1 MVDPAR
7 GVNFGRSEEAQLPT
21 RRSFLSSAT
30 AMGAVAAT
38 GGLWLPRRIDARTA
52 GNGRPP
58 HITWKL
64 EAVRVEKT
72 FSDGTTVP
80 LFQFHALQG
89 TPSTGQ
95 VPLLAATE
103 MTLATLIIYNR
114 LAFPIQPQIVDFDT
128 GPVIEP
134 GQVREMTLL
143 VPPAG
148 TYLLTDALLGPVAG
162 PIGLGAMLI
171 SRKPYLSAMI
181 SPEYVMLYQDID
193 DRWNFDIDGGFEPDV
208 SVYEPNFHIV
218 NGLTFPDLAGDPD
231 SRVVCEVG
239 QKVILRLGNL
249 GHVRQAVHFHGYHVK
264 IVARNNVPET
274 MLPMKDTI
282 ELPGY
287 STLDLILPVHQPG
300 VYPLH
305 PHSLTTVTDNG
316 FYPSGQLLLI
326 DAT

>member
-1 MVDPAR
+1 MVDPDR
-7 GVNFGRSEEAQLPT
+7 GVNFGRSEKAQLPT

-30 AMGAVAAT
+30 AMGAVAVT
-38 GGLWLPRRIDARTA
+38 GGLWLPTRSDARTA
-52 GNGRPP
+52 GNRPP
-58 HITWKL
+58 HTSWTL

-80 LFQFHALQG
+80 LFRFRAVRG

-95 VPLLAATE
+95 VPLLAARE
-103 MTLATLIIYNR
+103 LTLATLVIHNR

-134 GQVREMTLL
+134 GQTGVMTLL

-171 SRKPYLSAMI
+171 SRRSLSSDLI
-181 SPEYVMLYQDID
+181 YPEYVLLYQDID

-218 NGLTFPDLAGDPD
+218 NGLTFPDLASDPD
-231 SRVVCEVG
+231 TRIVCEVG
-239 QKVILRLGNL
+239 QTVALRLGNL
-249 GHVRQAVHFHGYHVK
+249 GHVRQSLHFHGYHVK

-282 ELPGY
+282 GMPGY
-287 STLDLILPVHQPG
+287 STLDLVLPVDQPG
-300 VYPLH
+300 VYPVH

-316 FYPSGQLLLI
+316 LYPHGQLLLI
-326 DAT
+326 EAI